1 MKVSFYKST
10 SFLHSYFLG
19 YKCFLTD
26 FPSEGALQ
34 VVSQGAAQ
42 VIPSEGPFAEPCNA
56 PSFGTAF
63 GTFRQNLVIHLP
75 PCQLYPKYKR
85 LLKAK

>member
-1 MKVSFYKST
+1 MLIS
-10 SFLHSYFLG
+10 LG
-19 YKCFLTD
+19 NNCFLTG

-56 PSFGTAF
+56 PFFGPAF
-63 GTFRQNLVIHLP
+63 GIFRQNLVIHLP
-75 PCQLYPKYKR
+75 SCLHYPKYKR
-85 LLKAK
+85 PLKAK